1 MNKLFIDTN
10 IFESKGFNFDQ
21 SNILIKLLIENAKNK
36 NYEYYNLSVI
46 DKEIISHITDRCNSR
61 KKELIGKF
69 KWIKHY
75 VKEKDID
82 ANCNKEL
89 IDYENFKKNILAVNC
104 SIEKINPEKVF
115 NKYFKVELPFE
126 LKKEKKNGFP
136 DAFISE
142 YLNDLSKKDNNKI
155 YFISNDNGLVQS
167 LDKSI
172 MTFKNITSFF
182 REINSGDSEKFKQF
196 AREIIT
202 AKLTEISSHV
212 LGLGEFNTVGLED
225 EEIDLESIQLSDD
238 YHLEILES
246 NNDELYVNCTF
257 KKAELIGSF
266 SCLDYE
272 NSYWPNG
279 EDYYTYTEYF
289 KTNKIEYEN
298 YEVNL
303 KIYNE
308 NDNYK
313 IEYDNLYSFSISY
326 ENIKENAVEHFSPF
340 DDYDGEDSWSQDGHM
355 R

>member
-21 SNILIKLLIENAKNK
+21 KNILIKLLIKNAKNK

-46 DKEIISHITDRCNSR
+46 DKEIISHITDRCSSR
-61 KKELIGKF
+61 KKELFGKF
-69 KWIKHY
+69 KWIKNY

-82 ANCNKEL
+82 ANCYKEL
-89 IDYENFKKNILAVNC
+89 IDYENFKKNIFAVDC
-104 SIEKINPEKVF
+104 SLEKVNPENVF
-115 NKYFKVELPFE
+115 KKYFKVELPFE
-126 LKKEKKNGFP
+126 LKKEKKSEFP

-142 YLNDLSKKDNNKI
+142 YLNDLSRKDDDKI
-155 YFISNDNGLVQS
+155 YFISNDDGLVKS

-172 MTFKNITSFF
+172 KTFKNITSFF
-182 REINSGDSEKFKQF
+182 SEINGDDSKKIKQF
-196 AREIIT
+196 AREVIT
-202 AKLTEISSHV
+202 AKLNEISSHV
-212 LGLGEFNTVGLED
+212 LGLGEFNTVGLEE
-225 EEIDLESIQLSDD
+225 EEIDPESVQLSDD
-238 YHLEILES
+238 FNLEILES

-257 KKAELIGSF
+257 NKAELIGSF

-272 NSYWPNG
+272 NSYWPND

-289 KTNKIEYEN
+289 KTNKIEYED

-313 IEYDNLYSFSISY
+313 IEYDNLYSFSINY
-326 ENIKENAVEHFSPF
+326 ENMKEYATEHFSPF
-340 DDYDGEDSWSQDGHM
+340 KDYDGEDDWSQDGYM